1 MQMGKAATLIAAI
14 ALTVQTGIR
23 TDKALAQVGA
33 VALAGV
39 VSSQREGPMEG
50 VLVSARKLGTG
61 ITVTVVTDDKGAYSF
76 PVGRL
81 EPGVYQLSIRATGY
95 ALEGNGTATVA
106 AGVLAKADLALK
118 PAPLTSAELTNS
130 EWLTSAPG
138 SDELKRGL
146 LNCTDCHSLRRIFES
161 KHTSDAFMTVFER
174 MGGYYPG
181 ASDMQPQ
188 RLVGEHRRPAVNPA
202 MAQTFSTYLATLNLS
217 GRPEHGFEFKLTPR
231 AKGRATRVI
240 ITEYDL
246 PRKEIQPH
254 DVIVDPDG
262 TVWYSH
268 FGEQYLSKLD
278 PKTGKITDY
287 PIPVLKPAHPKGTLD
302 LEIDADGFI
311 WVGMM
316 YQGGMARF
324 DRKTETFRIYPVPKE
339 WQTDATQQSHFS
351 VAGMRVDGKA
361 WVKNSD
367 RSQVMKLDP
376 VSGQY
381 ENLGSFKIPSNGRP
395 IGIYGIYADQQNNA
409 YILEF
414 GNGGIG
420 KIDAKT
426 GAMAF
431 YPTPTSL
438 SRARRGRVDHE
449 NRLWFAEFGSNG
461 VAMFDP
467 KTEKITEWQKPLAW
481 ESPYDV
487 VADRFGNVWEVNE
500 SSDRLGR
507 LNPKTGEWT
516 NYPLPRYSNLRR
528 VFVDDRTSPVTVWVG
543 NNHAAQVMKLEPL
556 D

>member
-1 MQMGKAATLIAAI
+1 MQTCKAAVLFA
-14 ALTVQTGIR
+14 
-23 TDKALAQVGA
+23 ALAVTFIAGSGSA
-33 VALAGV
+33 VAQSSPAALAGV
-39 VSSQREGPMEG
+39 VTSDREGPMEG
-50 VLVSARKLGTG
+50 VLVSAKKQGST
-61 ITVTVVTDDKGAYSF
+61 ITVTVVSDDKGEYAF
-76 PVGRL
+76 PAGRL
-81 EPGVYQLSIRATGY
+81 EPGSYALSIRATGY
-95 ALEGNGTATVA
+95 ALDGDGALTLS
-106 AGVLAKADLALK
+106 AGQPAKANLKLK
-118 PAPLTSAELTNS
+118 PVPVTSADLTNS
-130 EWLTSAPG
+130 EWLSSAPG
-138 SDELKRGL
+138 PDELKRGL
-146 LNCTDCHSLRRIFES
+146 LNCTDCHSVRRIFES
-161 KHTSDAFMTVFER
+161 KHSAQEFMTVFER
-174 MGGYYPG
+174 MGTYYPG

-188 RLVGEHRRPAVNPA
+188 RLVGEHRRPAVNPQ
-202 MAQTFSTYLATLNLS
+202 MAQAFSTYLAALNLS
-217 GRPEHGFEFKLTPR
+217 AKPEHGFEFRLVPR

-240 ITEYDL
+240 ITEFDL

-262 TVWYSH
+262 GIWYSH
-268 FGEQYLSKLD
+268 FGEQFLSKLD
-278 PKTGKITDY
+278 PKTGKVTDY
-287 PIPVLKPAHPKGTLD
+287 PIPVLKPDHPKGTLD
-302 LEIDADGFI
+302 LETDADGFVWI
-311 WVGMM
+311 GMM

-324 DRKTETFRIYPVPKE
+324 DRKTEQFRIYPVPKE

-351 VAGMRVDGKA
+351 VAGMKADGKV

-431 YPTPTSL
+431 YPTPTPL

-467 KTEKITEWQKPLAW
+467 KTEKITEWKKPLEW

-487 VADRFGNVWEVNE
+487 VADRHGNVWEVNE

-507 LNPKTGEWT
+507 LNPKTGEWV
-516 NYPLPRYSNLRR
+516 NYPLPRYSNFRR
-528 VFVDDRTSPVTVWVG
+528 VFVDDRTSKVAVWVG
-543 NNHAAQVMKLEPL
+543 NNHAAQVVKLEPL